1 MVTKKAFVSF
11 LLMSQAHALCRCN
24 MQLKVKYLCCMNC
37 HRIWQSYENAR
48 PSRNSVILDLFFKL
62 AYVADVS
69 SSSSVLLDCFPE
81 AQMSFNSYKG

>member
-11 LLMSQAHALCRCN
+11 WLMSQAHALCRCY
-24 MQLKVKYLCCMNC
+24 MQLKVKYFRMYWMNC
-37 HRIWQSYENAR
+37 HRIWQSYENVR

-69 SSSSVLLDCFPE
+69 S
-81 AQMSFNSYKG
+81 